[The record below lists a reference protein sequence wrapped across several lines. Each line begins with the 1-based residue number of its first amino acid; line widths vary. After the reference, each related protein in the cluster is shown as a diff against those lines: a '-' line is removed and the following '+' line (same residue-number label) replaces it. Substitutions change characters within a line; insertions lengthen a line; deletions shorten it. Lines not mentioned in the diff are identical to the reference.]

1 MALMVAATPKQIAM
15 ARQIANSESHIAP
28 SGPVITLFD
37 ALNPNQKRLS
47 HVLRSSTLS
56 CVFLGA
62 LGERKPPVGHFD
74 ENRFMCRSA
83 GCLRQSNALSG
94 VVA

>member
-1 MALMVAATPKQIAM
+1 MT
-15 ARQIANSESHIAP
+15 
-28 SGPVITLFD
+28 TLFD

-47 HVLRSSTLS
+47 HVLRSSILRL
-56 CVFLGA
+56 LGA

-74 ENRFMCRSA
+74 EKRFMCRSA